1 MTGDQADGVLVV
13 CMILTAFLVIAAI
26 SGLLAVGVQHLEHW
40 LDRQLAERRRRARQD
55 LADPILAA
63 HRGRRVT
70 AGVSPRRLEGP
81 RR

>member
-1 MTGDQADGVLVV
+1 MTGDQVDGALVV
-13 CMILTAFLVIAAI
+13 CMILTAFLVIGAI
-26 SGLLAVGVQHLEHW
+26 SGLLALAVQHLEGW
-40 LDRQLAERRRRARQD
+40 LDQQLAERRRLARQN

-70 AGVSPRRLEGP
+70 AGFSPRRLEGP